1 MVFVKQQLE
10 YYILQYWLL
19 KSDPEAYSW
28 ENLEKDKTTVWDG
41 IRNFQARN
49 NLKLMK
55 VGDIALFYHS
65 NQGTDIVG
73 QVVITKEAYNDPSTD
88 DIRWFVIEI
97 GIDRK
102 YKRSITLAEMKKNPI
117 LQNIGLIKQSRLSV
131 MPISPEEY
139 NEIVNICD
147 K

>member
-1 MVFVKQQLE
+1 M
-10 YYILQYWLL
+10 QYWLL

-73 QVVITKEAYNDPSTD
+73 QVVITKEAYNDPTTD

>member
-1 MVFVKQQLE
+1 ME

>member
-1 MVFVKQQLE
+1 M
-10 YYILQYWLL
+10 QYWLL

-28 ENLEKDKTTVWDG
+28 ESLEKDKTTVWDG

-55 VGDIALFYHS
+55 VGDIVLFYHS

-88 DIRWFVIEI
+88 DVRWFVIEI

-102 YKRSITLAEMKKNPI
+102 FKRSITLAEMKKNPI

-131 MPISPEEY
+131 MPITPEEY
-139 NEIVNICD
+139 NEIINICD

>member
-1 MVFVKQQLE
+1 M
-10 YYILQYWLL
+10 QYWLL

>member
-1 MVFVKQQLE
+1 M
-10 YYILQYWLL
+10 QYWLL

-102 YKRSITLAEMKKNPI
+102 YKRSITLAEMKKNRI

>member
-1 MVFVKQQLE
+1 M
-10 YYILQYWLL
+10 QYWLL

-139 NEIVNICD
+139 NEISNICD